1 MEPVSF
7 GVLGAS
13 GFALKHTAR
22 AIHEA
27 EGARFAALA
36 TSDPA
41 KAEPFAAFAPGLTVH
56 GSYDDAARR
65 PGDRGRVHPAAQP
78 PARPVDAAGRRSG
91 QARAVREADRDAR
104 GGDRRADRGQGRQ
117 RAVRH
122 RGVHDRAPPAVA
134 AGPAPDRRGRDRHP
148 AARGHRADLR
158 RRRRRRQHPQ
168 PARDR
173 RGLDLRRRGLHL
185 RVDPVRRTRRA
196 GRGLFSDPAGERRRR
211 LGARGGGDGERGR
224 GVHLHVDDLDPAAHR
239 ARMRCSR
246 ARTA

>member
-56 GSYDDAARR
+56 GSYDDLLA
-65 PGDRGRVHPAAQP
+65 DPAIEAVYIPLPNHLHVQW
-78 PARPVDAAGRRSG
+78 AL
-91 QARAVREADRDAR
+91 RAVEAGKHVLCEKPIAMRAEEIDALI
-104 GGDRRADRGQGRQ
+104 DAQGRQ

-122 RGVHDRAPPAVA
+122 RGVHDRAPPAGQ

-158 RRRRRRQHPQ
+158 RR
-168 PARDR
+168 
-173 RGLDLRRRGLHL
+173 
-185 RVDPVRRTRRA
+185 
-196 GRGLFSDPAGERRRR
+196 
-211 LGARGGGDGERGR
+211 
-224 GVHLHVDDLDPAAHR
+224 
-239 ARMRCSR
+239 
-246 ARTA
+246 